1 MRDEEIRDLIRQEF
15 DAQFTRKFNSGIREH
30 NPTGDKGMW
39 RMPALALISSAKE
52 EIHDLLSYI
61 TVLERK
67 LLAAEAAEEMKTT
80 TTKER

>member
-1 MRDEEIRDLIRQEF
+1 
-15 DAQFTRKFNSGIREH
+15 
-30 NPTGDKGMW
+30 MW

-67 LLAAEAAEEMKTT
+67 LLAADAAEEMKPT